1 MDDQQ
6 QNLNDAEISLR
17 ESMNKNPGVSHAE
30 EENTAAAKA
39 MIIAPLILSILIA
52 LLFLFVSRTRFPDDE
67 SGLTSLIA
75 VLFIGGLLGLSL
87 IVTAVCLISG
97 FAILIRAHKK

>member
-39 MIIAPLILSILIA
+39 MIIAPLILSIILA
-52 LLFLFVSRTRFPDDE
+52 LVFLFVSRSHSTNDE
-67 SGLTSLIA
+67 SGLMYVMS
-75 VLFIGGLLGLSL
+75 VLFTGGLLGLSL
-87 IVTAVCLISG
+87 IATAICT
-97 FAILIRAHKK
+97 ILGIASLVRSRRQ